1 MRPLVKKQVLVFTL
15 APPLPAVTGGDIYA
29 VNALLPFVDEVDYHL
44 FCFVSGEEHRQR
56 IEDHSDIYG
65 KVFRTIH
72 MEPRPLMPFQMSKL
86 RRSIWMLWQVL
97 YGLPFIDASY
107 CSRSAISSAHRIVKQ
122 NGIDAIEVN
131 SAHLAFFRRF
141 LPDIPALLVSHNIE
155 SDIFPFWLPQGL
167 SGWKL
172 KFMEWVAA
180 RSRRAAKFVELE
192 NGFGF
197 SSMTFISNNDLL
209 RTRDNVPRHLM
220 PLFFHNKAASYVQ
233 KKQRTDGFNV
243 LWMGGFGWYPNA
255 EGIIW
260 FAEKV
265 FPLVRERLRE
275 HAIILHFCGSH
286 PPAQLQALHD
296 GVTVHVHG
304 FVDDID
310 PMIRDAHLMIVP
322 LLSGGGIR
330 VKIIEAMSSGV
341 PVLSTSK
348 GCEGIGAENGR
359 NIIVRDDPEGFA
371 SEIVSASMDPE
382 RMSALSRAGL
392 QLMAQNYSEDAS
404 LAAKRAAYQDI
415 GVC

>member
-1 MRPLVKKQVLVFTL
+1 MKPPGKKQVLVFTL

-29 VNALLPFVDEVDYHL
+29 VNALLPFADEFDYHL
-44 FCFVSGEEHRQR
+44 FCFVSGDEHRR
-56 IEDHSDIYG
+56 RVDDHREIYG
-65 KVFRTIH
+65 RVFRTIH
-72 MEPRPLMPFQMSKL
+72 MEPRPLMPFQMPRL
-86 RRSIWMLWQVL
+86 RRAVWMLWQVAH
-97 YGLPFIDASY
+97 GLPFIDASY
-107 CSRSAISSAHRIVKQ
+107 CSRSAISAARRIAWR
-122 NGIDAIEVN
+122 NRIDAIEVN

-141 LPDIPALLVSHNIE
+141 LPNIPALLVSHNIE

-172 KFMEWVAA
+172 KFMEWVAE
-180 RSRRAAKFVELE
+180 RSRRAARAVELE
-192 NGFGF
+192 NGFDF
-197 SSMTFISNNDLL
+197 SSMTFISRNDLS

-220 PLFFHNKAASYVQ
+220 PLFFPNRGVPYARKNEAAG
-233 KKQRTDGFNV
+233 GFNV

-260 FAEKV
+260 FAEKI
-265 FPLVRERLRE
+265 FPLIRERLRE
-275 HAIILHFCGSH
+275 RAIVLHFCGSH

-310 PMIRDAHLMIVP
+310 SMIKAAHLMIVP

-348 GCEGIGAENGR
+348 GCEGIGAEDGK
-359 NIIVRDDPEGFA
+359 NIIVRDDPEEFA
-371 SEIVSASMDPE
+371 AEIISASVDVE
-382 RMSALSRAGL
+382 RMSELSSMSL
-392 QLMAQNYSEDAS
+392 QLMAKDYSEEAS
-404 LAAKRAAYQDI
+404 LAAKRAAYRDL

>member
-1 MRPLVKKQVLVFTL
+1 MRPLTKKQVLVFTL

-29 VNALLPFVDEVDYHL
+29 VNALLPFADLIDYHL
-44 FCFVSGEEHRQR
+44 FCFVSGDEHRHR
-56 IEDHSDIYG
+56 IASNQQIYE
-65 KVFRTIH
+65 KVFRSIH
-72 MEPRPLMPFQMSKL
+72 MEPRPLMPFQMSRV
-86 RRSIWMLWQVL
+86 RRAIWMVWQVAH
-97 YGLPFIDASY
+97 GLPFIDASY
-107 CSRSAISSAHRIVKQ
+107 CSRSAISAARRIVRE
-122 NGIDAIEVN
+122 NLIDAIEVN
-131 SAHLAFFRRF
+131 SAHLAFFRQF
-141 LPDIPALLVSHNIE
+141 LPNIPALLVSHNVE
-155 SDIFPFWLPQGL
+155 SDIFPFWMPQGL

-172 KFMEWVAA
+172 KFMEWVAG
-180 RSRRAAKFVELE
+180 RSRAAAKSVELE

-197 SSMTFISNNDLL
+197 SSMTFISNNDLS

-220 PLFFHNKAASYVQ
+220 PLFFPDRGVPYFLKNQAV
-233 KKQRTDGFNV
+233 DGFNV

-260 FAEKV
+260 FADKV
-265 FPLVRERLRE
+265 FPLIREQLRE
-275 HAIILHFCGSH
+275 HAIVLHFCGSH

-348 GCEGIGAENGR
+348 GCEGIGAEDGK
-359 NIIVRDDPEGFA
+359 NIIVKDDPEQFA
-371 SEIVSASMDPE
+371 AEIIAASMDRE
-382 RMSALSRAGL
+382 RMNALSRAGL
-392 QLMAQNYSEDAS
+392 QLMAKDYSEQAS
-404 LAAKRAAYQDI
+404 LAAKRAAYQDL